1 MPSILKTISNF
12 LVAALSVFAIS
23 YSVTTQAKSA
33 EVCKPIEGETEI
45 VVENNLAS
53 SSLCVADHLYTL
65 TFNLTT
71 NKLQISTPKG
81 RFLLSKIP
89 KNYSPTLVGAEDK
102 IRILPRELQPYL
114 SQNILLFTSALRT
127 RGNDGAGQCGAG
139 EEVFLNTLNI
149 SKKNPKIISK
159 LLISSCAKSIDLAGS
174 DELNASFIS
183 AFSVI
188 NNRLEINFINY
199 STKENLTALI
209 SSNYKELEFMK

>member
-1 MPSILKTISNF
+1 MLMEHREALMPSILKTISNF
-12 LVAALSVFAIS
+12 IVAALSVLAIL
-23 YSVTTQAKSA
+23 YSVATKAESA
-33 EVCKPIEGETEI
+33 DVCKPIESETEI
-45 VVENNLAS
+45 IVKNNLAS
-53 SSLCVADHLYTL
+53 SSLCVAGHLYTL

-139 EEVFLNTLNI
+139 EEVFLNTLSINKKTPLINI
-149 SKKNPKIISK
+149 
-159 LLISSCAKSIDLAGS
+159 
-174 DELNASFIS
+174 
-183 AFSVI
+183 
-188 NNRLEINFINY
+188 
-199 STKENLTALI
+199 
-209 SSNYKELEFMK
+209 